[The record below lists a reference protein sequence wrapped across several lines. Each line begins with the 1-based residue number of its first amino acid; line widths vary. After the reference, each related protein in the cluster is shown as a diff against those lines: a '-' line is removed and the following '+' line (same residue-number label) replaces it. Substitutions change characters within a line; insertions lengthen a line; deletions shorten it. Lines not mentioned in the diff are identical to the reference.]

1 MRPSRIQLLI
11 YALVLATVFARIGK
25 EMWDTWSP

>member
-11 YALVLATVFARIGK
+11 YALVLATILARMGK
-25 EMWDTWSP
+25 EIWETWGN